1 MVRNVI
7 GGIVALAGAAA
18 AVLGPFLSWYNGR
31 LGRHYRISELFGSQ
45 GVTSAGTGV
54 WTSLVTPFLFAAL
67 VTLIGLALRSRGLI
81 AFAGFVVI
89 GFTVLWMVRQGQAAG
104 SLAIEG
110 DGSGLGQGVAY
121 SAGGGIALLLA
132 AVVMSG
138 RGRRAGSGTPGRGP
152 EQEPYGYG
160 YGDGGWYDEGHGGQ
174 DGPGGHGGHG
184 DPGGPGGDPGPYGR

>member
-7 GGIVALAGAAA
+7 GGIIALAGAAA

-31 LGRHYRISELFGSQ
+31 QGRHYRLAELFEAQ

-54 WTSLVTPFLFAAL
+54 WGSLVAPFAFAAL
-67 VTLIGLALRSRGLI
+67 VTLIGLALRSRALVT
-81 AFAGFVVI
+81 FAGLVVI

-104 SLAIEG
+104 SLVVDS

-132 AVVMSG
+132 AVVMRG
-138 RGRRAGSGTPGRGP
+138 RGRRAGSVPPGREP
-152 EQEPYGYG
+152 EQGAPG
-160 YGDGGWYDEGHGGQ
+160 YGDGGWYDGGY
-174 DGPGGHGGHG
+174 
-184 DPGGPGGDPGPYGR
+184 GGPGEGPGSGPASGAGPYGR

>member
-7 GGIVALAGAAA
+7 GGIIALAGAAS

-31 LGRHYRISELFGSQ
+31 DGRDYRLSELFEAQ

-54 WTSLVTPFLFAAL
+54 WASLVAPFAFAAL
-67 VTLIGLALRSRGLI
+67 VTLIGLVLRSRTLI
-81 AFAGFVVI
+81 TFAGLVVL

-132 AVVMSG
+132 AAVMSG
-138 RGRRAGSGTPGRGP
+138 RRRRAEPVRQTDDQGP
-152 EQEPYGYG
+152 DSYGYGYG
-160 YGDGGWYDEGHGGQ
+160 YGDEGPH
-174 DGPGGHGGHG
+174 DGPGGYDGGARDGRDHGR
-184 DPGGPGGDPGPYGR
+184 GGPDRYGS